1 VIRKLRNRKRGFHEE
16 DKSRLFGQIK
26 PHKLEMQSQYKLNVC
41 PEDLE
46 KQNSVG
52 SEFESLV
59 GPPRQAVRKTRTVLG
74 ELEIRLYACT
84 YCISKNKYIETV
96 KKEKKR
102 REMMCD

>member
-1 VIRKLRNRKRGFHEE
+1 MSK
-16 DKSRLFGQIK
+16 LFGQILS
-26 PHKLEMQSQYKLNVC
+26 HKLKMQSQYKLNVC
-41 PEDLE
+41 PENLE

-59 GPPRQAVRKTRTVLG
+59 GPPRQAVRKTRIVLG
-74 ELEIRLYACT
+74 ELDIRLHMPVH
-84 YCISKNKYIETV
+84 ISKNKHIETV